1 MLKIEINREPTP
13 KGQLM
18 NDRELTKIL
27 AMINSKV
34 KRDVTITYA
43 DIEEQVLRTILKE
56 CHAQLNKFVFFVFC
70 YVFITHFIYPFGY
83 AKIGTPKRRVRV
95 SAGRIRH

>member
-18 NDRELTKIL
+18 SDRELTKIL

-34 KRDVTITYA
+34 KRGVTITYVFRYLLTMGIMYNA
-43 DIEEQVLRTILKE
+43 SSEFLILVLQYLRK
-56 CHAQLNKFVFFVFC
+56 
-70 YVFITHFIYPFGY
+70 
-83 AKIGTPKRRVRV
+83 
-95 SAGRIRH
+95 

>member
-1 MLKIEINREPTP
+1 MLKIEINREPTQ

-34 KRDVTITYA
+34 KKGVVITYK
-43 DIEEQVLRTILKE
+43 DIEEQVSRTRKM
-56 CHAQLNKFVFFVFC
+56 C
-70 YVFITHFIYPFGY
+70 YTLCPSLTDNETLPIDFLWF
-83 AKIGTPKRRVRV
+83 
-95 SAGRIRH
+95 